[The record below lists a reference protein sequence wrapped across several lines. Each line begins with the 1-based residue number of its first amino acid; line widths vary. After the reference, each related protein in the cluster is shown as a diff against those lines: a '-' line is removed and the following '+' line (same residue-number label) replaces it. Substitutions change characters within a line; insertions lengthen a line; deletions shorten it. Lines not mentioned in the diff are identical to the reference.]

1 MRMHIVFLSLFLLF
15 ILSVSGESDQKKEI
29 QKLTRMIASLDRDLQ
44 SKKAYIQQLEEKIRH
59 NESKEKQFLSKIEDM
74 LKQNEILR
82 NKMSSIHT
90 QALKYQASSEQ
101 CEKDAEEYKKQIVE
115 KENQIQLLENHIKFS
130 TSSTTSSNSTAADC
144 NCSVPSSNGDKDAMR
159 DPRWEFGEYLY
170 KEDLYN
176 KEYIY
181 DEQTEAENGP
191 KDITLYCPVN
201 PQLKITDLALDLVD
215 KNICLYVANDN
226 RHDWNDRQLQ
236 IGSPEIRSR
245 LLLFCNGD
253 IQSSQ

>member
-1 MRMHIVFLSLFLLF
+1 
-15 ILSVSGESDQKKEI
+15 
-29 QKLTRMIASLDRDLQ
+29 MIASLDRDLQ

-82 NKMSSIHT
+82 NKMSSIVFVACRIQIHLQHT
-90 QALKYQASSEQ
+90 QALKYQTSSEQ

-130 TSSTTSSNSTAADC
+130 TSSTTSSNSTAAYAIGDFDH
-144 NCSVPSSNGDKDAMR
+144 SPSLVTAIVASHQVMGTKMYVKQCTYDLQAMR

-176 KEYIY
+176 VQRRMS
-181 DEQTEAENGP
+181 DA
-191 KDITLYCPVN
+191 
-201 PQLKITDLALDLVD
+201 
-215 KNICLYVANDN
+215 
-226 RHDWNDRQLQ
+226 
-236 IGSPEIRSR
+236 
-245 LLLFCNGD
+245 
-253 IQSSQ
+253 SSFIEGIHI